1 MVPSEQPSVHIPYGR
16 LVPHDGHGEPLT
28 VHILYSTEVDSIAS
42 ARAATPMS
50 SSWFWSSSIVVMLW
64 VSLSPIARD
73 SAPAPERRHPCC
85 CVCQLVKSKIAG
97 SCHAT
102 TSCYNT
108 YFQMSENMATQMSF
122 AGKLNDAIT
131 LCVEDEKPT
140 PSTICCIGKY
150 RSRSDLCLAMGAIPT
165 VAED

>member
-1 MVPSEQPSVHIPYGR
+1 MPSHTTVQCY
-16 LVPHDGHGEPLT
+16 LNNATAGHGRNTNNDPTLRAW
-28 VHILYSTEVDSIAS
+28 HVDEHGEIFRSCHAGPCVLIS
-42 ARAATPMS
+42 VLCDHNDIRKG
-50 SSWFWSSSIVVMLW
+50 I
-64 VSLSPIARD
+64 
-73 SAPAPERRHPCC
+73 CC